1 LIKLKHNKAERQQ
14 NMKKINLQKVMEWLS
29 YVLRC
34 PVCGYKYNLERT
46 KIIDTKQE
54 EEQANLFVHS
64 DCGQCKSSVVFNIS
78 INGPDV
84 FSIGMITDLTSGDT
98 RKFSK
103 VEPLSANDVL
113 DLHSFLKEFDGD
125 FVKAIK

>member
-1 LIKLKHNKAERQQ
+1 MR
-14 NMKKINLQKVMEWLS
+14 KIDLEKVMEWLS
-29 YVLRC
+29 YVLKC

-46 KIIDTKQE
+46 KIIETKQE
-54 EEQANLFVHS
+54 DSQANLLVHS
-64 DCGQCKSSVVFNIS
+64 DCGQCKSSVVFSIS

-103 VEPLSANDVL
+103 VNPISPDEVL
-113 DLHSFLKEFDGD
+113 DFHNFLHRFDGD
-125 FVKAIK
+125 LVKALR